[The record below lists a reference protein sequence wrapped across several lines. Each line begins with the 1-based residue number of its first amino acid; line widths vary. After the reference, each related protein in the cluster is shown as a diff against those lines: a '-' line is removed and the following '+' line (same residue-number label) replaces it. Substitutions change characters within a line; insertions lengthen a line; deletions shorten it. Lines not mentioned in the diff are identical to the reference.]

1 MRGYL
6 HDVICDKGVYDFIFV
21 QHDSERAVYE
31 KANAKSIRLDLT
43 KPMAMLTYADR
54 PVPCQQLDAS
64 YSTYFKRTLT
74 RDRGNWIY
82 AFARAVFITYDYAVS
97 RCKNGYFTPECG
109 FTFEGFLSTA
119 FKWLEQAM
127 SLCKS
132 TDKKQKEVER
142 ALSRKIFNPNEFEW
156 RIGKSRD
163 FNINCQM
170 INTSPIE
177 IFKDLSIYPAYQ
189 ENHSWTY
196 YNIEE
201 TFEIYR
207 KTVPTKI
214 LRSNLKDFQK
224 YKDESN
230 TIDKMT
236 DILTHGDDTLLQPVL
251 STFTAKDWYN
261 LNKILAEVHP
271 MTCLG
276 NQFMQY
282 GIGLFKACHLLD
294 RQLDSGSIF
303 KQAIIVAKEYEQ
315 AQTLLNKELIDEC
328 NNYFKDCQTKGINLN
343 FEDTNYK
350 VIVPTT
356 YQELVEMG
364 KLMHNCLADHEW
376 SNILTTGRRRV
387 VFIQPKD
394 KNIKKHIACDIDVQ
408 KGSIEQFLTDYNDSV
423 DEDDFPDI
431 EDFQESYEEYI
442 QSQYFLDCEQLP
454 ALDEKKA
461 RKIKEVFSSMK
472 TDNYVKTLT
481 DISIKLILK
490 D

>member
-1 MRGYL
+1 
-6 HDVICDKGVYDFIFV
+6 
-21 QHDSERAVYE
+21 
-31 KANAKSIRLDLT
+31 
-43 KPMAMLTYADR
+43 
-54 PVPCQQLDAS
+54 
-64 YSTYFKRTLT
+64 
-74 RDRGNWIY
+74 
-82 AFARAVFITYDYAVS
+82 
-97 RCKNGYFTPECG
+97 
-109 FTFEGFLSTA
+109 
-119 FKWLEQAM
+119 
-127 SLCKS
+127 
-132 TDKKQKEVER
+132 
-142 ALSRKIFNPNEFEW
+142 
-156 RIGKSRD
+156 
-163 FNINCQM
+163 M

-201 TFEIYR
+201 TFEVYR

-472 TDNYVKTLT
+472 TDNYVKILT